1 MMKRAIATCTA
12 LVFATASCGETV
24 NVAASSLREK
34 NVDRLNLILTDQTV
48 LTMYDAHLGSDDVV
62 RGVVSRCV
70 GDGCTSARSSGVPLA
85 VVHKM
90 TKYVSDAGATAALV
104 VGTTL
109 VVGGV
114 IALGVGLTASASTR
128 SGGVSTGGGSMSCPR
143 MYSWNGADWQLD
155 SGTFGGSMFSASQ
168 LTDHDLLEHLTPDGA
183 TLRMRLQNE
192 LPETEHTD
200 AIALRVVDHPAGT
213 HVVPTSS
220 GKLLG
225 FRDPAAPLVATDLR
239 GRDARDLVATR
250 DAKEWT
256 SDPFDRDPQRR
267 EDARDG
273 LLLTFA
279 KPIHA
284 KRAKLWV
291 TARNTP
297 WAGDMLQYLL
307 SLVGP
312 ALPGWFASMDRDAA
326 SRTAFTTFLDRE
338 GSLFVHV
345 RTSEKWDQRG
355 VVGLV
360 GPEILKDVA
369 LEIPVEDLA
378 GDRLEVRLDAPV
390 AFWSIDSVSVSF
402 DDDEPVTVKELHPR
416 SAIADDGKDV
426 TAELL
431 AIDHRYYS
439 TVTGNR
445 AELTFDAPPPPAA
458 GQARSYVL
466 VSTGYY
472 VPDAPPDSHAD
483 VAELAR
489 LTSDPDVASQ
499 QALAFLNVGLARRL
513 LR

>member
-62 RGVVSRCV
+62 RGVVVGCH
-70 GDGCTSARSSGVPLA
+70 GDGCTQARNDGVSLA
-85 VVHKM
+85 RVEKM
-90 TKYVSDAGATAALV
+90 TKYVPNPASTAVAI
-104 VGTTL
+104 VGVTL
-109 VVGGV
+109 VVGGT
-114 IALGVGLTASASTR
+114 IALGFALASAKFS
-128 SGGVSTGGGSMSCPR
+128 SGSSGMGVGGSCPR
-143 MYSWNGADWQLD
+143 MYSWNGTDWQLD

-279 KPIHA
+279 KPVHA

-312 ALPGWFASMDRDAA
+312 ALPGWFASMDRDAT

-338 GSLFVHV
+338 GSLFVHA

-489 LTSDPDVASQ
+489 LTSDPNVASQ